1 MLFRSLWMVKTLFTS
16 NLTHSQVVAFTLEYH
31 RYKNAPI
38 TQDKLWK
45 EYKKFSIDTEKGFPT
60 KQPQVVV
67 QRQIVIE
74 SATVSGTS
82 VPLD

>member
-1 MLFRSLWMVKTLFTS
+1 MCSSDL

-31 RYKNAPI
+31 CYKNAPI

-45 EYKKFSIDTEKGFPT
+45 ECKKFSIDTKKGFPA
-60 KQPQVVV
+60 KQPQVAV
-67 QRQIVIE
+67 QPQIVIE
-74 SATVSGTS
+74 SVAIPGTS